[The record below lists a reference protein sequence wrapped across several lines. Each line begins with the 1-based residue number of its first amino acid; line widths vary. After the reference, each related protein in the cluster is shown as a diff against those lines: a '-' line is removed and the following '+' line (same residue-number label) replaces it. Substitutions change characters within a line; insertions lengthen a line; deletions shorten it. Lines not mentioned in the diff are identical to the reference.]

1 MPTIL
6 PKKIYIID
14 EVHNLSAA
22 AFDALLKTIEE
33 PPEHWLFIFC
43 TPEMYK
49 IPATIRSRCSI
60 YQFRTISIDV
70 ICGRLSFVLT
80 EMGKQYEDDAI
91 KLIAK
96 QADGSMRDACCTD
109 GSVLVYLIKCCN
121 IKLPQSG
128 TAVLLQ
134 QIRVLE
140 EKYSIMNA
148 VLCIKKMPTKLN

>member
-1 MPTIL
+1 MYAASHHSITDIKELNVSALYMPTIL
-6 PKKIYIID
+6 PKNIYIID

-22 AFDALLKTIEE
+22 AFDALLKTAEE
-33 PPEHWLFIFC
+33 PPEHCLFILC
-43 TPEMYK
+43 TTEMHK

-96 QADGSMRDACCTD
+96 QADGSMRDALSITE
-109 GSVLVYLIKCCN
+109 
-121 IKLPQSG
+121 KLMISC
-128 TAVLLQ
+128 
-134 QIRVLE
+134 
-140 EKYSIMNA
+140 EKVTVEHVMKS
-148 VLCIKKMPTKLN
+148 LCLMDSEVA